1 MSELKTIIDAN
12 IKENGNQEITGK
24 VLNYVLNK
32 IAEGTQ
38 KDWNESDATK
48 GEYIKGRTHGV
59 TFELVS
65 VEGTLKELG
74 YVPGEYVSVLHY
86 ARVNGVLEG
95 KGLYLGGLLY
105 NPIVGEEYI
114 VKYEGP
120 SVYAKVVEVDD
131 GYDVQI
137 KGASDTGKILKV
149 AIVGYKTIDD
159 AYISTDIAR
168 KSQVDALEQKVDNL
182 PKGEES
188 GEINNKFEETFDVLE
203 ESSTN
208 KLNYAECATGL
219 IAANG
224 YIYTGGSYDA
234 YFYTGFIPV
243 KQGATYT
250 VQRGNRTIAEGR
262 SKERIARYALYDTER
277 QLLADLGSN
286 SPSESVT
293 IPNGAAY
300 IRISVYVISFAEVEA
315 QYYTFVEGT
324 KIIDF
329 EPYQDTKVI
338 GYVLKAECNN
348 DEHIISLIN
357 EYGETEI
364 ADNSITLSKLNKDK
378 EHNLFANL
386 KDEENW
392 WKKTFSWNGSRSA
405 NSSYDSYR
413 LSVKPNTQYIFR
425 SLPNA
430 NYARS
435 ISEYDIN
442 GVFISGSSKSY
453 VGNFTT
459 GANTHF
465 IECSFV
471 SAADNETA
479 LLVNEIYEVV
489 ANGNAVNAF
498 LPKNIYCA
506 IGRTIELYNEQ
517 VCLNAHKYNIQWVCP
532 VGKSLKRK
540 FQINGASE
548 GEHTLSFLVFDDYK
562 NLLYAEEAKLKVVKA
577 EISNTI
583 KIVPVGDSLTNSKQ
597 WLSEVENLSSNIEFV
612 GSYQWTMN
620 DSEGDSH
627 SGGHEGRSG
636 FSAKDY
642 ATGAVYT
649 YGGESTP
656 NIWWNGSRFSFNA
669 FKSASGLTPNV
680 IQIWVGTNGIALN
693 NEENAGYIKTM
704 VDNIRKDDATIP
716 IIICN
721 TIYKG
726 NQDGI
731 GNQVGADGYS
741 AQGGQW
747 KYNEDLKV
755 MDLMRRLDAMLSS
768 YANLHIINLA
778 VSHDSEYNFGAVP
791 TPVNPRASQTEPMPI
806 EAVHPQVQ
814 GYYQIADILFSAYCG
829 VFL

>member
-1 MSELKTIIDAN
+1 MANSETIKTTIDVN
-12 IKENGNQEITGK
+12 INTNGNQAITGAVMNSVLKQMVDSTDTELAKLSAEITELPKEFFNVTPLGSINM
-24 VLNYVLNK
+24 LD
-32 IAEGTQ
+32 AQ
-38 KDWNESDATK
+38 KCNQ
-48 GEYIKGRTHGV
+48 
-59 TFELVS
+59 
-65 VEGTLKELG
+65 
-74 YVPGEYVSVLHY
+74 
-86 ARVNGVLEG
+86 
-95 KGLYLGGLLY
+95 GLL
-105 NPIVGEEYI
+105 
-114 VKYEGP
+114 
-120 SVYAKVVEVDD
+120 
-131 GYDVQI
+131 
-137 KGASDTGKILKV
+137 
-149 AIVGYKTIDD
+149 
-159 AYISTDIAR
+159 
-168 KSQVDALEQKVDNL
+168 
-182 PKGEES
+182 
-188 GEINNKFEETFDVLE
+188 
-203 ESSTN
+203 
-208 KLNYAECATGL
+208 
-219 IAANG
+219 AANG
-224 YIYTGGSYDA
+224 QIYTGGSYDT
-234 YFYTGFIPV
+234 YLYTDYMPV
-243 KQGATYT
+243 KVGSTYT
-250 VQRGNRTIAEGR
+250 LQRGGETVYLGRSIAEISR
-262 SKERIARYALYDTER
+262 WAFYNEDKQVLPE
-277 QLLADLGSN
+277 LGSN
-286 SPSESVT
+286 AIAKAIT
-293 IPNGAAY
+293 IPSGV
-300 IRISVYVISFAEVEA
+300 SYVRLSIYVTAPENVVTQNYAFVLGETLLDF
-315 QYYTFVEGT
+315 YPFVESSLS
-324 KIIDF
+324 
-329 EPYQDTKVI
+329 
-338 GYVLKAECNN
+338 YVLKAECNN
-348 DEHIISLIN
+348 DEHIVSLI
-357 EYGETEI
+357 EEFAPKPSLEDG
-364 ADNSITLSKLNKDK
+364 SITPSKINYGK

-386 KDEENW
+386 IDGENW
-392 WKKTFSWNGSRSA
+392 WEKTFSWNGSRSA

-413 LSVKPNTQYIFR
+413 LPVKPNTQYIFR
-425 SLPNA
+425 ALPYENNA
-430 NYARS
+430 KS

-442 GVFISGSSKSY
+442 GVFISGSSKSF

-465 IECSFV
+465 IECSFR
-471 SAADNETA
+471 AAIDNEA
-479 LLVNEIYEVV
+479 VLLVNEIYEVV

-517 VCLNAHKYNIQWVCP
+517 ICLNAHKYNIQWVCP
-532 VGKSLKRK
+532 IGKSLKRK

-731 GNQVGADGYS
+731 GNKVGADGYS

-755 MDLMRRLDAMLSS
+755 MDLMKRVDAMLGS

-778 VSHDSEYNFGAVP
+778 ISHDSEYNFGAVP
-791 TPVNPRASQTEPMPI
+791 TPVNPRASQIEPMPI

-829 VFL
+829 VL